1 MSANSKD
8 TSVDTSA
15 VYGANE
21 QAMIDHSLG
30 IMSHLL
36 KRYNDPAELDRMS
49 IDKTDSIL
57 RIVESSTKLVN
68 TLASTKLR
76 LMSMKSESDDRSRL
90 LSILTDVNIRKTLGA
105 PIDRATSI
113 SDSDIVDI
121 DVEIGRGE
129 LTTGVEQLSLELL
142 TLDKEGRDDD

>member
-1 MSANSKD
+1 MSAKNNDVTVD
-8 TSVDTSA
+8 TSVLYNDT
-15 VYGANE
+15 E

-30 IMSHLL
+30 IMNHLL
-36 KRYNDPAELDRMS
+36 SRYNNPSELDRMS

-68 TLASTKLR
+68 TLATTKLR

-90 LSILTDVNIRKTLGA
+90 LSILTDVNARKQLAA
-105 PIDRATSI
+105 PVNRATEI
-113 SDSDIVDI
+113 TDVDVSSV
-121 DVEIGRGE
+121 DVNMVRGE

-142 TLDKEGRDDD
+142 EYERGTIND